1 MFVMRVFIVAIIL
14 IFILP
19 TPSQADNIRD
29 FQIEEMSIGDSLLDY
44 FSRKK
49 IEDEDKLF
57 YPSSKTFYS
66 ITLLD
71 REYEIYEA
79 VSFSLK
85 NDDKNYKIYQLK
97 GSMLFNNKLN
107 ECFKKK
113 DEIVKEISNIS
124 KNLKEENYTN
134 DFAGKAGKSIAYITD
149 FKLSGGFAR
158 AWCTS
163 WDESVKKE
171 KGWGDTLNVDISSQ
185 EYLNWLN
192 NEAYK

>member
-1 MFVMRVFIVAIIL
+1 MKKLLGIVVLCLLL
-14 IFILP
+14 IN
-19 TPSQADNIRD
+19 PSQADDIKE
-29 FQIEEMSIGDSLLDY
+29 FQIEGMSIGDSLLDF

-49 IEDEDKLF
+49 IKDEDKLF
-57 YPSSKTFYS
+57 HPSSKTFYS

-71 REYEIYEA
+71 GEREYEIYEA

-85 NDDKNYKIYQLK
+85 NDDKSYKIYQLK
-97 GSMLFNNKLN
+97 GSMLFDNKLN

-124 KNLKEENYTN
+124 KNLKEKNYTN
-134 DFAGKAGKSIAYITD
+134 DFRGKAGKSIAYVTD
-149 FKLSGGFAR
+149 FKLSGGLTR
-158 AWCTS
+158 VWCTS

-185 EYLNWLN
+185 EYMNWLN